1 MLTEIYLFI
10 SSLVFLFL
18 FVAWSKEGFA
28 NVLVKCNLLVLFLY
42 GVFVGLSYTG
52 YVIKISQG

>member
-1 MLTEIYLFI
+1 MEHLSNFNQV
-10 SSLVFLFL
+10 SM
-18 FVAWSKEGFA
+18 
-28 NVLVKCNLLVLFLY
+28 